1 MTELALKAVLGLAAL
16 VIVLGI
22 AIFVPAGT
30 LAYWQG
36 WLYLLVFVGSATVI
50 TMYLWQNDPQLL
62 QRRVNAGPTA
72 EQQTSQQIIQVLA
85 ALSFVAIFVVSGLD
99 HRFGWSQVPLA
110 LVILGD
116 ALVLAGLFAVFLVFR
131 ENSFSSATV
140 EVAAE
145 QRVISTGPYAIV
157 RHPMYAGAFVMLLG
171 TPPAL
176 GSWWGLL
183 PALLL
188 MLVIVWRLLDEER
201 LLARELPGYPDYM
214 KSVRYRLVPGLW

>member
-1 MTELALKAVLGLAAL
+1 MTNLALKAVLGLTAL

-36 WLYLLVFVGSATVI
+36 WLYLLVFVGSAGIITV
-50 TMYLWQNDPQLL
+50 YLWRNDPQLL

-72 EQQTSQQIIQVLA
+72 EQQTSQKVIQALA
-85 ALSFVAIFVVSGLD
+85 SLSFVAIFVVSGLD
-99 HRFGWSQVPLA
+99 HRYGWSRVPLA
-110 LVILGD
+110 IVILGD
-116 ALVLAGLFAVFLVFR
+116 VLVLAGFFAVFLVFR
-131 ENSFSSATV
+131 ENSFSSATI

-145 QRVISTGPYAIV
+145 QRVISTGPYAVV
-157 RHPMYAGAFVMLLG
+157 RHPMYAGAFIMLLG

-176 GSWWGLL
+176 GSWWGLV

-201 LLARELPGYPDYM
+201 LLASELHGYRDYM
-214 KSVRYRLVPGLW
+214 TKVRFRLVPWLW

>member
-1 MTELALKAVLGLAAL
+1 MTNLALKAVLGLTAL

-36 WLYLLVFVGSATVI
+36 WLYLLVFVGSAGIITV
-50 TMYLWQNDPQLL
+50 YLWRNDPQLL

-72 EQQTSQQIIQVLA
+72 EQQTSQKVIQALA
-85 ALSFVAIFVVSGLD
+85 SLSFVAIFVVSGLD
-99 HRFGWSQVPLA
+99 HRYGWSRVPLA
-110 LVILGD
+110 IVILGD
-116 ALVLAGLFAVFLVFR
+116 VLVLAGFFAVFLVFR
-131 ENSFSSATV
+131 ENSFSSATI

-145 QRVISTGPYAIV
+145 QRVISTGPYAVV
-157 RHPMYAGAFVMLLG
+157 RHPMYAGAFIMLLG

-176 GSWWGLL
+176 GSWLGLV

-201 LLARELPGYPDYM
+201 LLASELPGYRDYM
-214 KSVRYRLVPGLW
+214 TKVRFRLVPWLW